1 MSEETTTTEVLKI
14 AGTIEG
20 VKSDIGRILAL
31 HDEKMKIQKED
42 SYALMWDRAWEVK
55 DANDLVG
62 KNLRNVEVIIQDL
75 YRTLMKDREQHVIS
89 LDLLKEEY
97 KTAKTAKDKNRIR
110 NLIRWQERD
119 FGKLQ
124 IEQLK
129 MINALMRTEKEL
141 ANEIRQ
147 SAMARRFNV
156 HITEVK
162 KLLLGIRAVLHDRI
176 QDVNLLCRI
185 SDDLEML
192 MKKILPVRADGD
204 Y

>member
-1 MSEETTTTEVLKI
+1 MSEESTTTEVLKI

-31 HDEKMKIQKED
+31 HDEKMKIPKED

-97 KTAKTAKDKNRIR
+97 KDAKTAKDKNRIR